1 MNKLS
6 EAPIAGN
13 GFYDIQGLNN
23 LREAAQ
29 KDEKGALGEVAK
41 QFEAMFTGML
51 IKSMRQAN
59 EAFETDSPFNNNKTK
74 FYRDMQDQQMALEL
88 SSTGSMG
95 LAEVLT
101 RQLDPSYGHIKR
113 DSDNPLIMP
122 VGRSGQS
129 ADLQHVASLLASR
142 QQQLNGANVS
152 VESKPETQADTPAAV
167 PGTSEALMAEL
178 SQADLAKMKASR
190 EADFSNP
197 TGFVQTLMPF
207 AKEAAKELGVNPSVL
222 VAQAALETGW
232 GKKVINRMGESSFNL
247 FNIKADRRWEGQHA
261 SIDTLEYYDGVA
273 VKERARFRVYN
284 NFEQSFNDYV
294 NFLQTNPRYKKALQS
309 TDDAGTYMRE
319 LQRAGY
325 ATDPSYANKVMSVLK
340 RVEAS
345 QGSDI

>member
-113 DSDNPLIMP
+113 DADNPLIMP

-129 ADLQHVASLLASR
+129 ADLQQAASLLASR
-142 QQQLNGANVS
+142 QQQLSGVNQRV
-152 VESKPETQADTPAAV
+152 ADNDNQEEAVAAV
-167 PGTSEALMAEL
+167 PGTSKALMQEL

-190 EADFSNP
+190 EADFSSP
-197 TGFVQTLMPF
+197 AGFVQTLMPF
-207 AKEAAKELGVNPSVL
+207 AESAAKELGVNPSVL

-345 QGSDI
+345 QGNDI